1 MMRKEEFLAQL
12 RDGLAGL
19 PQKDIDER
27 VAFYS
32 EMIDDRMEDG
42 VSETEAVSGIGA
54 ASEIVSQIITE
65 TPLTKIAKQRRKA
78 KRQMKVWEIVLLI
91 LGSPVWL
98 SLLIAA
104 FAVALS
110 LYAVLW
116 SGVISLWAVF
126 AAVIACAVAGVFGGI
141 LFLCKGNA
149 LPGIAIIG
157 AAIACAGVG
166 IFLFYGCKLASVGM
180 GLLTKK
186 ILLWI
191 KRSFMKREDA

>member
-1 MMRKEEFLAQL
+1 MRKEDFLAQL
-12 RDGLAGL
+12 RGGLAGL

-42 VSETEAVSGIGA
+42 LSQTDAVSGVGEVA
-54 ASEIVSQIITE
+54 QIVSQIIAE
-65 TPLTKIAKQRRKA
+65 TPLVKIAKERTKA
-78 KRQMKVWEIVLLI
+78 KRKMKAWEIVLLI

-104 FAVALS
+104 FAIALS

-126 AAVIACAVAGVFGGI
+126 ASVIACAVAGIFGGI
-141 LFLCKGNA
+141 LFLCKGNV
-149 LPGIAIIG
+149 LPGIAMIG

-180 GLLTKK
+180 VLLTKK
-186 ILLWI
+186 IILWI
-191 KRSFMKREDA
+191 KRCFMKREDA